1 MIRILTDSTADL
13 PPALQGNPRIEIIPL
28 KVVTPAR
35 TYLDRVDLDTPQFL
49 NLLKNS
55 PTLPTTSQ
63 PSAGEFRTKY
73 EKMLKDGADAILS
86 MHISSKLSGTI
97 SSAHAALEEMGGK
110 APITIFDSLSTS
122 IGLGI
127 LVQQAVKALDA
138 GEPLSEVV
146 KVLEVMRD
154 AMTIGFVVDTLE
166 YLHKGGRIGKAAA
179 LMGTLLNVKP
189 VLTLTHGVIEPLDKA
204 RSKRKG
210 LERTMAYIQ
219 EAIGTERP
227 MVAGIAQLETAEE
240 AEGVRQAVLERFNCK
255 DCFIAELSPVI
266 GTHTGPG
273 VVGIAGCPLP

>member
-1 MIRILTDSTADL
+1 MIKILTDSTADL
-13 PPALQGNPRIEIIPL
+13 PPSLHGHPRIEIIPL
-28 KVVTPAR
+28 KVVTPQR

-63 PSAGEFRTKY
+63 PSAGEFHAKY
-73 EKMLKDGADAILS
+73 QQMLKDGADAILS
-86 MHISSKLSGTI
+86 IHISSKLSGTI
-97 SSAHAALEEMGGK
+97 SSAHAALEQMGK
-110 APITIFDSLSTS
+110 APVTIFDSLSTS

-127 LVQQAVKALDA
+127 LIQQAVQALDA
-138 GEPLSEVV
+138 GESLPAVV
-146 KVLEVMRD
+146 KTLDMMRD

-189 VLTLTHGVIEPLDKA
+189 VLTLTHGAIEPLDKA

-219 EAIGTERP
+219 EAIGTEKP
-227 MVAGIAQLETAEE
+227 MVAGIAQLEVADE
-240 AEGVRQAVLERFNCK
+240 AEAVRQAVLERFNCK
-255 DCFIAELSPVI
+255 DCFVAELSPVI

-273 VVGIAGCPLP
+273 VIGIAGCPLP

>member
-1 MIRILTDSTADL
+1 MIKILTDSTADM
-13 PPALQGNPRIEIIPL
+13 PPALKGNPRIEIIPL
-28 KVVTPAR
+28 KVVTPQR
-35 TYLDRVDLDTPQFL
+35 TYLDRVDLDTRQFL
-49 NLLKNS
+49 DLLKNS

-73 EKMLKDGADAILS
+73 EQILQDGADGILS
-86 MHISSKLSGTI
+86 IHISSKLSGTI
-97 SSAHAALEEMGGK
+97 SSAHAALEEMGR
-110 APITIFDSLSTS
+110 APVAIFDSLSTS

-138 GEPLSEVV
+138 GEPLSEAVRM
-146 KVLEVMRD
+146 LEAMRD

-179 LMGTLLNVKP
+179 LMGTVLNVKP
-189 VLTLTHGVIEPLDKA
+189 VLTITRGAIEPLDKA

-210 LERTMAYIQ
+210 LERAMTYVQDAV
-219 EAIGTERP
+219 GTERP
-227 MVAGIAQLETAEE
+227 MVAGIAQLEAMED
-240 AEGVRQAVLERFNCK
+240 AKGIQQAIQDRFNCK

>member
-1 MIRILTDSTADL
+1 MIKILTDSTADL
-13 PPALQGNPRIEIIPL
+13 PPSLQGHPRIEVIPL
-28 KVVTPAR
+28 KVVTPQR
-35 TYLDRVDLDTPQFL
+35 TYLDRVDLNTHEFL
-49 NLLKNS
+49 DLLKNS

-73 EKMLKDGADAILS
+73 EQILKDGADGILS

-97 SSAHAALEEMGGK
+97 SSAHAALEEMGK
-110 APITIFDSLSTS
+110 SPITVFDSLSTS

-127 LVQQAVKALDA
+127 LIQQAVKALDA
-138 GEPLSEVV
+138 GEPLPQVV
-146 KVLEVMRD
+146 KMLEAMRD
-154 AMTIGFVVDTLE
+154 ALTIGFVVDTLE
-166 YLHKGGRIGKAAA
+166 YLHKGGRIGRAAA

-189 VLTLTHGVIEPLDKA
+189 VLTLTQGVIEPLDKA

-210 LERTMAYIQ
+210 LERVMTYIQ
-219 EAIGTERP
+219 EAIGTEKP

-240 AEGVRQAVLERFNCK
+240 AESVQQAVLERFNCK
-255 DCFIAELSPVI
+255 DCFIAELSPVL

>member
-1 MIRILTDSTADL
+1 MIKILTDSTADL
-13 PPALQGNPRIEIIPL
+13 PPALHGHPRIDTIPL
-28 KVVTPAR
+28 KVVTPQR
-35 TYLDRVDLDTPQFL
+35 TYLDRVDLDTPEFL

-63 PSAGEFRTKY
+63 PSAGEFETKY
-73 EKMLKDGADAILS
+73 RQMLDGGADAILS
-86 MHISSKLSGTI
+86 IHISSKLSGTI
-97 SSAHAALEEMGGK
+97 SSAHAALETLRG
-110 APITIFDSLSTS
+110 APITVFDSLSTS

-127 LVQQAVKALDA
+127 LIQQAVKALDA
-138 GEPLSEVV
+138 GEPLAEVV

-154 AMTIGFVVDTLE
+154 AIKIGFVVDTLE
-166 YLHKGGRIGKAAA
+166 YLHKGGRIGRASA

-189 VLTLTHGVIEPLDKA
+189 VLTLTGGAIEPLDKA

-210 LERTMAYIQ
+210 IERTLAYIQ
-219 EAIGTERP
+219 ESIGTERP

-240 AEGVRQAVLERFNCK
+240 AESVRQAVMDRFNCK
-255 DCFIAELSPVI
+255 DCFIAELSPVL

>member
-1 MIRILTDSTADL
+1 MIKILTDSTADL
-13 PPALQGNPRIEIIPL
+13 PPSLQGHPGIEVIPL
-28 KVVTPAR
+28 KVVTPQR
-35 TYLDRVDLDTPQFL
+35 TYLDRVDLDTHQFL
-49 NLLKNS
+49 DLLKHS

-63 PSAGEFRTKY
+63 PSAGEFVAKY
-73 EKMLKDGADAILS
+73 QQILKNGADGILS

-97 SSAHAALEEMGGK
+97 SSAHAALEEMGK
-110 APITIFDSLSTS
+110 VPVTIFDSLSTS

-127 LVQQAVKALDA
+127 LIQQAVQALDA
-138 GEPLSEVV
+138 GEPLPQVV
-146 KVLEVMRD
+146 KMLEVMRD
-154 AMTIGFVVDTLE
+154 EMTIGFVVDTLE

-189 VLTLTHGVIEPLDKA
+189 VLTLTHGLIEPLDKA

-210 LERTMAYIQ
+210 LERVITYIQ
-219 EAIGTERP
+219 EAVGTEKP

-240 AEGVRQAVLERFNCK
+240 AESVRQAMLERFNCK

-273 VVGIAGCPLP
+273 VIGIAGCPLP

>member
-1 MIRILTDSTADL
+1 MIKILTDSTADL
-13 PPALQGNPRIEIIPL
+13 PPALHGHPRIDTIPL
-28 KVVTPAR
+28 KVVTPQR
-35 TYLDRVDLDTPQFL
+35 TYLDRVDLDTPEFL

-63 PSAGEFRTKY
+63 PSAGEFETKY
-73 EKMLKDGADAILS
+73 RQMLDGGADAILS
-86 MHISSKLSGTI
+86 IHISSKLSGTI
-97 SSAHAALEEMGGK
+97 SSAHAALETLRG
-110 APITIFDSLSTS
+110 APITVFDSLSTS

-127 LVQQAVKALDA
+127 LIQQAVKALDA
-138 GEPLSEVV
+138 GEPLAEVV

-154 AMTIGFVVDTLE
+154 ALKIGFVVDTLE
-166 YLHKGGRIGKAAA
+166 YLHKGGRIGRASA

-189 VLTLTHGVIEPLDKA
+189 VLTLTGGAIEPLDKA

-210 LERTMAYIQ
+210 IERTLAYIQ
-219 EAIGTERP
+219 ESIGTERP

-240 AEGVRQAVLERFNCK
+240 AESVRQAVLDRFNCK

>member
-1 MIRILTDSTADL
+1 MIKILTDSTADM
-13 PPALQGNPRIEIIPL
+13 PPSLRGHPRIEIIPL
-28 KVVTPAR
+28 KVVTPQR
-35 TYLDRVDLDTPQFL
+35 TYLDRVDLDTRQFL
-49 NLLKNS
+49 DLLKNS

-73 EKMLKDGADAILS
+73 EQMLKEGAEGILS
-86 MHISSKLSGTI
+86 IHISSKLSGTT
-97 SSAHAALEEMGGK
+97 SSAHAALEEMGK
-110 APITIFDSLSTS
+110 APVTVFDSLSTS

-138 GEPLSEVV
+138 GEPLAEVV
-146 KVLEVMRD
+146 KMLEFMRD
-154 AMTIGFVVDTLE
+154 RLTIGFVVDTLE

-179 LMGTLLNVKP
+179 LMGTILNVKP
-189 VLTLTHGVIEPLDKA
+189 VLTLTGGAIEPLDKA

-210 LERTMAYIQ
+210 LERAMTYVQ
-219 EAIGTERP
+219 DAIGTERP
-227 MVAGIAQLETAEE
+227 MVAGIAQLEAMED
-240 AEGVRQAVLERFNCK
+240 AQGIQQALLDRFNCK

>member
-1 MIRILTDSTADL
+1 MIKILTDSTADL
-13 PPALQGNPRIEIIPL
+13 PPALHGHPRIDTIPL
-28 KVVTPAR
+28 KVVTPQR
-35 TYLDRVDLDTPQFL
+35 TYLDRVDLDTPEFL

-63 PSAGEFRTKY
+63 PSAGEFETKY
-73 EKMLKDGADAILS
+73 RQMLDGGADAILS
-86 MHISSKLSGTI
+86 IHISSKLSGTI
-97 SSAHAALEEMGGK
+97 SSAHAALETLRG
-110 APITIFDSLSTS
+110 APITVFDSLSTS
-122 IGLGI
+122 IGLGLLI
-127 LVQQAVKALDA
+127 QQAVKALDA
-138 GEPLSEVV
+138 GEPLAEVV

-154 AMTIGFVVDTLE
+154 AIKIGFVVDTLE
-166 YLHKGGRIGKAAA
+166 YLHKGGRIGRASA

-189 VLTLTHGVIEPLDKA
+189 VLTLTGGAIEPLDKA

-210 LERTMAYIQ
+210 IERTLAYIQ
-219 EAIGTERP
+219 ESIGTERP

-240 AEGVRQAVLERFNCK
+240 AESVRQAVLDRFNCK

>member
-1 MIRILTDSTADL
+1 MIKILTDSTADL
-13 PPALQGNPRIEIIPL
+13 PPSLQGHPGIEVIPL
-28 KVVTPAR
+28 KVVTPQR
-35 TYLDRVDLDTPQFL
+35 TYLDRVDLDTHQFL
-49 NLLKNS
+49 DLLKNS

-63 PSAGEFRTKY
+63 PSAGEFVAKY
-73 EKMLKDGADAILS
+73 QQILKNGADGILS

-97 SSAHAALEEMGGK
+97 SSAHAALEEMGK
-110 APITIFDSLSTS
+110 VPVTIFDSLSTS

-127 LVQQAVKALDA
+127 LVQQAVQALDA
-138 GEPLSEVV
+138 GEPLPQVV
-146 KVLEVMRD
+146 KMLEAMRD
-154 AMTIGFVVDTLE
+154 EMTIGFVVDTLE

-189 VLTLTHGVIEPLDKA
+189 VLTLTHGLIEPLDKA

-210 LERTMAYIQ
+210 LERVITYIQ
-219 EAIGTERP
+219 EAVGTEKP

-240 AEGVRQAVLERFNCK
+240 AESVRQAMLERFNCK

-273 VVGIAGCPLP
+273 VIGIAGCPLP

>member
-1 MIRILTDSTADL
+1 MIKILTDSTADL
-13 PPALQGNPRIEIIPL
+13 PPALHGHPRIDTIPL
-28 KVVTPAR
+28 KVVTPQR
-35 TYLDRVDLDTPQFL
+35 TYLDRVDLDTPEFL

-63 PSAGEFRTKY
+63 PSAGEFETKY
-73 EKMLKDGADAILS
+73 RQMLDGGADAILS
-86 MHISSKLSGTI
+86 IHISSKLSGTI
-97 SSAHAALEEMGGK
+97 SSAHAALETLRG
-110 APITIFDSLSTS
+110 APITVFDSLSTS

-127 LVQQAVKALDA
+127 LIQQAVKALDA
-138 GEPLSEVV
+138 GEPLAEVV

-154 AMTIGFVVDTLE
+154 AIKIGFVVDTLE
-166 YLHKGGRIGKAAA
+166 YLHKGGRIGRASA

-189 VLTLTHGVIEPLDKA
+189 VLTLTGGAIEPLDKA

-210 LERTMAYIQ
+210 IERTLAYIQ
-219 EAIGTERP
+219 ESIGTERP

-240 AEGVRQAVLERFNCK
+240 AESVRQAVLDRFNCK

>member
-1 MIRILTDSTADL
+1 MIKILTDSTADL
-13 PPALQGNPRIEIIPL
+13 PPALHGHPRIDTIPL
-28 KVVTPAR
+28 KVVTPQR
-35 TYLDRVDLDTPQFL
+35 TYLDRVDLDTPEFL

-63 PSAGEFRTKY
+63 PSAGEFEKKY
-73 EKMLKDGADAILS
+73 RQMLDGGADAILS
-86 MHISSKLSGTI
+86 IHISSKLSGTI
-97 SSAHAALEEMGGK
+97 SSAHAALETLRG
-110 APITIFDSLSTS
+110 APITVFDSLSTS

-127 LVQQAVKALDA
+127 LIQQAVKALDA
-138 GEPLSEVV
+138 GEPLAEVV

-154 AMTIGFVVDTLE
+154 AIKIGFVVDTLE
-166 YLHKGGRIGKAAA
+166 YLHKGGRIGRASA

-189 VLTLTHGVIEPLDKA
+189 VLTLTGGVIEPLDKA

-210 LERTMAYIQ
+210 IERTLAYIQ
-219 EAIGTERP
+219 DAIGTERP

-240 AEGVRQAVLERFNCK
+240 AESVRQAVLDRFNCK